1 MEADVL
7 DAQFEPKQHRIG
19 TLAWI
24 ASTVEL
30 CPLYKSL
37 ILNLLEKFLP
47 DAPVLERNP

>member
-7 DAQFEPKQHRIG
+7 DAQFEPKQHSIG

-30 CPLYKSL
+30 CPYCIPKNL

-47 DAPVLERNP
+47 DAPV